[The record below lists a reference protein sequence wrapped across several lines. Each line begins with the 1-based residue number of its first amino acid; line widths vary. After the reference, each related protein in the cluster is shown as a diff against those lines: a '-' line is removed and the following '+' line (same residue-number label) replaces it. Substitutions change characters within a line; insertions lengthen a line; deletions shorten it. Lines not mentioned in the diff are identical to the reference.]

1 MYYLQGGFDF
11 WKRATMLIEKRPN
24 INSQWPLR
32 QHARKLVTCYLQA
45 TFCTIALMSM
55 VATST
60 LAEETHSVA
69 PPINIDDV
77 YRIELIVFAD
87 AYAAIRNSSLAA
99 ESHPAE
105 QWQHHGSLS
114 YPENLVF
121 LRDVIVPPI
130 ADALNTDLLDAELN
144 NADLINADGFN
155 TTLLQDPQPLPINVS
170 DIKSEARI
178 ETIDS
183 TGDGTPKNV
192 AAESSDLKADLA
204 QDPLEA
210 RPAIPPLLL
219 KLEAGESGLAQIA
232 KTLQRRSQYR
242 VLFYEAWNQALTDRH
257 QAPAIPLNGGRLY
270 DDFYELSGT
279 VTLSKERFLHITTDL
294 WLSEFEYQNSIA
306 ESEPWYAA
314 ANQEQQFPTP
324 PTPPKRPPLTNNSDD
339 LPEEA
344 LLLIQAATA
353 LPGDSPENEIP
364 EPAVGF
370 SNESTI
376 NAGPQ
381 RPDYVVKRTALLQEY
396 RRLRRDEVHYL
407 DHPLFGAIVMIS
419 KYEGPLDQADVNE

>member
-32 QHARKLVTCYLQA
+32 QHARKLVPCYLQA

>member
-1 MYYLQGGFDF
+1 
-11 WKRATMLIEKRPN
+11 MLIEKRPN
-24 INSQWPLR
+24 INLQWPLR
-32 QHARKLVTCYLQA
+32 QDARKLVPCCLKA

-87 AYAAIRNSSLAA
+87 AYAATRNSSLAA
-99 ESHPAE
+99 ESQPAE
-105 QWQHHGSLS
+105 QWQYHGSLS

-121 LRDVIVPPI
+121 LRDVVVPPI

-144 NADLINADGFN
+144 NVDLINADGFN
-155 TTLLQDPQPLPINVS
+155 TTMLQDPQPLPINVS
-170 DIKSEARI
+170 GIKSEARI

-183 TGDGTPKNV
+183 TGDSTSDGTSKNV

-219 KLEAGESGLAQIA
+219 KLEASESGLAQIA

-242 VLFYEAWNQALTDRH
+242 VLFYEAWNQALTDRQ
-257 QAPAIPLNGGRLY
+257 QAPAIPLNGGRPY

-294 WLSEFEYQNSIA
+294 WLSEFEYQKSIA

-314 ANQEQQFPTP
+314 ENQEQQFPTP
-324 PTPPKRPPLTNNSDD
+324 PTPPKPPPLSNNSAD

-344 LLLIQAATA
+344 LLLTQAVPA
-353 LPGDSPENEIP
+353 LLGDSPANETP

-370 SNESTI
+370 SDESTI

-419 KYEGPLDQADVNE
+419 KYEEPLDQADVNE

>member
-1 MYYLQGGFDF
+1 
-11 WKRATMLIEKRPN
+11 
-24 INSQWPLR
+24 
-32 QHARKLVTCYLQA
+32 
-45 TFCTIALMSM
+45 MSM

-99 ESHPAE
+99 ESQPAE

-121 LRDVIVPPI
+121 LRDVVVPPI
-130 ADALNTDLLDAELN
+130 AEALNTDLLDAELN

-155 TTLLQDPQPLPINVS
+155 TTKLQDPQPLPINVS
-170 DIKSEARI
+170 GIKSEARI
-178 ETIDS
+178 ETIDPTGDS
-183 TGDGTPKNV
+183 TGDSTSDGTSKNV

-210 RPAIPPLLL
+210 RSAIPPLLL
-219 KLEAGESGLAQIA
+219 KLEASESGLAQIA

-242 VLFYEAWNQALTDRH
+242 VLFYEAWNQALTDRQ
-257 QAPAIPLNGGRLY
+257 QAPAIPLNGGRPY

-294 WLSEFEYQNSIA
+294 WFSEFEYQTSIA

-324 PTPPKRPPLTNNSDD
+324 PAQPKPPPLTNNSAD

-344 LLLIQAATA
+344 LLLTQAATP
-353 LPGDSPENEIP
+353 LLSDSPENETP

-370 SNESTI
+370 SDESTI

-381 RPDYVVKRTALLQEY
+381 RPDYGVKRTALLQEY

-419 KYEGPLDQADVNE
+419 KYEEPLDQADVYE